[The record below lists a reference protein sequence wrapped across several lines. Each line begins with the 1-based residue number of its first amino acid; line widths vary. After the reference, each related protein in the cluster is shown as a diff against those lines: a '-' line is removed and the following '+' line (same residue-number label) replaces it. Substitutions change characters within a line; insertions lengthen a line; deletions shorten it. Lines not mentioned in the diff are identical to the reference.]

1 MFSGQCRVCNVAPM
15 FPGVDL
21 MSVQLADK
29 QAALGKFRQLRG
41 NGVSHD
47 LVKVLLSM

>member
-1 MFSGQCRVCNVAPM
+1 MFSGRCRVCNVAPM

-29 QAALGKFRQLRG
+29 QAGLGKIRQLRG

-47 LVKVLLSM
+47 LVNFLLIM